1 MVCLWQARETLG
13 WEDLP
18 FCPHLHRG
26 FGNTPLTCC
35 LCQHLPYW
43 EVSFQGA
50 SITSSPCV
58 GARSAFKMPA
68 SFPGNLSVPCPGLC
82 SSCTLPGAWGQG
94 TLPGLPVAL
103 PRLLSGALDRWHVGE
118 GGSRGAL
125 KCSSPIQSLTASSFP
140 QLAGPSRAH
149 SLSTS
154 LGDWRR
160 GDQRL
165 RFSCGSFLMG
175 MRGGSPSALS
185 PAPGVGPGGARP
197 VSSIGALL

>member
-125 KCSSPIQSLTASSFP
+125 KCSSLIQSLTASSFP
-140 QLAGPSRAH
+140 H
-149 SLSTS
+149 SQALPART
-154 LGDWRR
+154 GFRR
-160 GDQRL
+160 HSGT
-165 RFSCGSFLMG
+165 GG
-175 MRGGSPSALS
+175 GEIRGCVSP
-185 PAPGVGPGGARP
+185 V
-197 VSSIGALL
+197 VHSSWG